1 MSHSPSGVSY
11 RMVDALQPWLTGA
24 ADSEEAAGRCLV
36 EVSQHTLALWTAAA
50 SPGAPLTIDK
60 FSRAWEERV
69 EKQLVKGWGPS
80 VSCELPTGLLPCL
93 QAAWKTRHCT
103 TLGSMADFLVVLE
116 STAFFLWFEAYLSR
130 QNPTNKSAKR
140 QVCEAALKDALRR
153 CFAAMR
159 EHIAQM
165 AAPGQTTLANTMRPE
180 DIPTILFPKPAHGSD
195 FDEKGPFGALADLFA
210 PASSA
215 GGRGASKQNQIR
227 HVDLSARQSALR
239 RLLVKEY
246 GGGVVDEALDNIAE
260 QMGARKGVSKQMAE
274 RMARGGGGAACPDAQ
289 VREQHKREL
298 AEIQKRKKAEE
309 AEKAKLRAARVEE
322 EEKRRKEKE
331 AEEQKEAAEKKKA
344 GGSSGGGLIV
354 AVKGDV
360 DRLRREPADRIVTP
374 LSQIKA
380 KLEETNK
387 ADPPSPRPVE
397 EEPAEIDSVW
407 QRQDSFVRP
416 KMAPVV
422 PVYKQPA
429 PILSKAI
436 AASGW
441 AATAAAAA
449 AAAPFAAPAPETNS
463 AAAFPPLPSAAAS
476 STKKQA
482 SSGAGKADDDL
493 AAIISQIAAAE
504 RAAKEKKE
512 HERAEQEKAE
522 AAAAKLA
529 AKKARAAEKAAAEAA
544 AAEERRREEAEEEQR
559 ARDIK
564 QRQKEAAAAAR
575 AATALKE
582 KEEKEAAATA
592 SAAAAAV
599 AAAAAANPVAAV
611 KPVAT
616 AMRMAAPSV
625 KPSLLMMRTV
635 APAPVPTVASVSAA
649 PLSTAKFAPLSVV
662 PAPASV
668 VAPSMGSLFSSS
680 GWSPAPRSLSS
691 LSVSSSHSPSQ
702 QSQDSR
708 SLSPAEQ
715 RARGLHAEGEPDPQ
729 EEAEEEEKLSQPVNK
744 QPHSLFNGY
753 QQQSLFAN
761 APSSQFASA
770 PGGPMLHDSPMM
782 ASSSPSF
789 APPSSS
795 LRAGSVLESSA
806 VVHAKDAPRCT
817 SVYDVRVFSATET
830 AQGCVPPHCNTV
842 LLRTEPASA
851 MGLLGTSVVS
861 DLARHFGALTLNSL
875 HVAAKVGP
883 ASLVRYTTA
892 QAARNAVASLD
903 GWQMELVV
911 HGGAS
916 PSQIVLLRAEFVR
929 DDEPGAPALVVMP
942 HVSVVMRGQQSQ
954 AAAAAPSQPSFVGL
968 PADFASSPHHTLYAQ
983 AY

>member
-1 MSHSPSGVSY
+1 LRWDTARFPSSKASTRCNNVTACARTRACLWSSPIATGV
-11 RMVDALQPWLTGA
+11 RPPWLSGSMDRNSKISSLLRTW
-24 ADSEEAAGRCLV
+24 
-36 EVSQHTLALWTAAA
+36 LARSVYSTSSSA
-50 SPGAPLTIDK
+50 TVT
-60 FSRAWEERV
+60 EER
-69 EKQLVKGWGPS
+69 
-80 VSCELPTGLLPCL
+80 
-93 QAAWKTRHCT
+93 
-103 TLGSMADFLVVLE
+103 
-116 STAFFLWFEAYLSR
+116 
-130 QNPTNKSAKR
+130 
-140 QVCEAALKDALRR
+140 
-153 CFAAMR
+153 
-159 EHIAQM
+159 
-165 AAPGQTTLANTMRPE
+165 
-180 DIPTILFPKPAHGSD
+180 
-195 FDEKGPFGALADLFA
+195 
-210 PASSA
+210 
-215 GGRGASKQNQIR
+215 
-227 HVDLSARQSALR
+227 
-239 RLLVKEY
+239 
-246 GGGVVDEALDNIAE
+246 
-260 QMGARKGVSKQMAE
+260 
-274 RMARGGGGAACPDAQ
+274 
-289 VREQHKREL
+289 
-298 AEIQKRKKAEE
+298 
-309 AEKAKLRAARVEE
+309 
-322 EEKRRKEKE
+322 
-331 AEEQKEAAEKKKA
+331 
-344 GGSSGGGLIV
+344 
-354 AVKGDV
+354 
-360 DRLRREPADRIVTP
+360 
-374 LSQIKA
+374 
-380 KLEETNK
+380 
-387 ADPPSPRPVE
+387 
-397 EEPAEIDSVW
+397 
-407 QRQDSFVRP
+407 
-416 KMAPVV
+416 
-422 PVYKQPA
+422 
-429 PILSKAI
+429 
-436 AASGW
+436 
-441 AATAAAAA
+441 
-449 AAAPFAAPAPETNS
+449 
-463 AAAFPPLPSAAAS
+463 
-476 STKKQA
+476 
-482 SSGAGKADDDL
+482 
-493 AAIISQIAAAE
+493 
-504 RAAKEKKE
+504 
-512 HERAEQEKAE
+512 
-522 AAAAKLA
+522 
-529 AKKARAAEKAAAEAA
+529 AAEAA